1 MPTIKEIKNRRN
13 SIQSTSQITKA
24 MKLVST
30 VKLQRTKEAAQNAL
44 PYFDTMY
51 KTVTQILSKSMNL
64 NHKYITPNNK
74 NGKVA
79 LVVISSNR
87 GLAGGYNSNIIRKII
102 GNDKVFD
109 FDKNTTLIYSI
120 GSKARDQL
128 KMKGFTIEKDYS
140 DIIENNNYSLYTMIA
155 NDLLSDFSNG
165 KIKEIYIAF
174 TLFKNTVV
182 HIPIVMKLLPITD
195 LDLKKEEQDTDLI
208 NMKIGFDIYKSK
220 YANDDISIMN
230 YEPNDEQLLD
240 LLIPKYISAE
250 LFGAHTSSIASENG
264 ARMTA
269 MDNATNNAN
278 ELIDK
283 LSIQY
288 NRARQGAITQ
298 ELTEIIAG
306 ANAI

>member
-74 NGKVA
+74 DGKVA

-140 DIIENNNYSLYTMIA
+140 DIIENNNYSLYTMIT

-165 KIKEIYIAF
+165 KITIVLSSGYSYSVLALIVYFADVIALRASF
-174 TLFKNTVV
+174 IIESFLF
-182 HIPIVMKLLPITD
+182 L
-195 LDLKKEEQDTDLI
+195 
-208 NMKIGFDIYKSK
+208 
-220 YANDDISIMN
+220 
-230 YEPNDEQLLD
+230 
-240 LLIPKYISAE
+240 
-250 LFGAHTSSIASENG
+250 SSV
-264 ARMTA
+264 
-269 MDNATNNAN
+269 
-278 ELIDK
+278 
-283 LSIQY
+283 
-288 NRARQGAITQ
+288 AIT
-298 ELTEIIAG
+298 LGIAIVIITPNIIIT
-306 ANAI
+306 ANNSINVKPLLFFIITPLL

>member
-13 SIQSTSQITKA
+13 TIESTSQITKA
-24 MKLVST
+24 MKLVAT
-30 VKLQRTKEAAQNAL
+30 VKLQHTKDRAQNSI

-51 KTVTQILSKSMNL
+51 DTVTDILKKSSNV
-64 NHKYITPNNK
+64 NHIFTKPSG

-79 LVVISSNR
+79 LIVISGNR
-87 GLAGGYNSNIIRKII
+87 GLAGGYNSNIIRTLTAQDAKVKFDP
-102 GNDKVFD
+102 ND
-109 FDKNTTLIYSI
+109 TLIYAV
-120 GSKARDQL
+120 GGKARDGL
-128 KMKGFTIEKDYS
+128 KRKGFVVENDYS
-140 DIIENNNYSLYTMIA
+140 DWLQNPTFDDAYQIA
-155 NDLLSDFSNG
+155 NDIIKDYKAS
-165 KIKEIYIAF
+165 KIREIYLCYTF
-174 TLFKNTVV
+174 FKNTVV
-182 HIPIVMKLLPITD
+182 HIPRVLKLIPFTSVDDHVNRNEDTNIVNKNSYNLT
-195 LDLKKEEQDTDLI
+195 
-208 NMKIGFDIYKSK
+208 KSQ
-220 YANDDISIMN
+220 YASDDSIIMN
-230 YEPNDEQLLD
+230 YEPTDDELLE
-240 LLIPKYISAE
+240 LIVPKYITSIIY
-250 LFGAHTSSIASENG
+250 GAMTSSIASENG

>member
-13 SIQSTSQITKA
+13 TIESTSQITKA
-24 MKLVST
+24 MKLVAT
-30 VKLQRTKEAAQNAL
+30 VKLQHTKDRAQNSI

-51 KTVTQILSKSMNL
+51 DTVTDILKKSSNV
-64 NHKYITPNNK
+64 NHMFTKPSG

-79 LVVISSNR
+79 LIVISGNR
-87 GLAGGYNSNIIRKII
+87 GLAGGYNSNIIRTLTAQDAKVKFDP
-102 GNDKVFD
+102 ND
-109 FDKNTTLIYSI
+109 TLIYAV
-120 GSKARDQL
+120 GGKARDGL
-128 KMKGFTIEKDYS
+128 KRKGFVVENDYS
-140 DIIENNNYSLYTMIA
+140 DWLQNPTFDDAYQIA
-155 NDLLSDFSNG
+155 NDIIKDYKAS
-165 KIKEIYIAF
+165 KIREIYLCYTF
-174 TLFKNTVV
+174 FKNTVV
-182 HIPIVMKLLPITD
+182 HIPRVLKLIPFTSVDDHVNRNEDTNIVNKNSYNLT
-195 LDLKKEEQDTDLI
+195 
-208 NMKIGFDIYKSK
+208 KSQ
-220 YANDDISIMN
+220 YASDDSIIMN
-230 YEPNDEQLLD
+230 YEPTDDELLD
-240 LLIPKYISAE
+240 LIVPKYITSIIY
-250 LFGAHTSSIASENG
+250 GAMTSSIASENG